1 MKKDDVI
8 VQKAIEIHQ
17 RIRNINEKGISNATR
32 QAITI
37 TKEWQNYFRDYEHL
51 EAETRVAKDNK
62 EKIDIVDHQQR
73 LAYEMKVSGKNPHHE
88 FYKDLIK
95 IVIYNENNPQK
106 KLHTLVFITKDEG
119 IQSLERRLGLQIK
132 DRFLK
137 SLGIKVVLVSIPKHS
152 IRLR

>member
-106 KLHTLVFITKDEG
+106 KLHTLVFITEDEG